1 MNNSSENAWISFLK
15 LLRFVALYTIG
26 IAAVFYL
33 LPRLG
38 IFIEGK
44 YDALTSSVKF
54 FSVIGFFAVIAVWH
68 LTSLK
73 DRLQGPVDG
82 RL

>member
-1 MNNSSENAWISFLK
+1 MKNASENAWSSFLK
-15 LLRFVALYTIG
+15 LIRFVVWYTIG
-26 IAAVFYL
+26 IAVIFYL

-54 FSVIGFFAVIAVWH
+54 FSVIGFFAIIAIWH
-68 LTSLK
+68 LTALK
-73 DRLQGPVDG
+73 TRL
-82 RL
+82 

>member
-1 MNNSSENAWISFLK
+1 MKNTSENAWSSFLK
-15 LLRFVALYTIG
+15 LLRFVAWYTIG
-26 IAAVFYL
+26 IAVIFYL

-54 FSVIGFFAVIAVWH
+54 FSVIGFFAIIAIWH
-68 LTSLK
+68 LTALK
-73 DRLQGPVDG
+73 TRL
-82 RL
+82 

>member
-1 MNNSSENAWISFLK
+1 MKNASENAWSSFLK
-15 LLRFVALYTIG
+15 LLRFVAWYTIG
-26 IAAVFYL
+26 IAVIFYL

-54 FSVIGFFAVIAVWH
+54 FSVIGFFAIIAIWH
-68 LTSLK
+68 LTALK
-73 DRLQGPVDG
+73 TRL
-82 RL
+82 

>member
-1 MNNSSENAWISFLK
+1 MKNIIVNAWINFLK
-15 LLRFVALYTIG
+15 LFRFLVWYTIG

-44 YDALTSSVKF
+44 YDALASSVKF
-54 FSVIGFFAVIAVWH
+54 FSVIGFFAIIAIWH
-68 LTSLK
+68 LTAQK
-73 DRLQGPVDG
+73 DNQ
-82 RL
+82 